1 MSQIF
6 RQNAGK
12 KIKSIF
18 EVFIQQK
25 IEFKFVL
32 FSIGQTL
39 QTPPIAEILCFK
51 NLRAF
56 VVCGFLIKY
65 FFLNMLKV

>member
-12 KIKSIF
+12 KIKSVF

-39 QTPPIAEILCFK
+39 GGVYARVVQIILWFGK
-51 NLRAF
+51 QSQ
-56 VVCGFLIKY
+56 
-65 FFLNMLKV
+65 FLNHFGGV